1 MTVLKR
7 FALVP
12 LLAATGLLNIIAQPA
27 HSQALAPYVLQLD
40 GDRLEQQGVFLFH
53 SAIEAYQRGAYTA
66 EQASTQVR
74 LASQIAPNN
83 PQILASLGGLY
94 LRQGEFERALDVLS
108 HARSLAPD
116 NPAIL
121 FEIGTVYLRQENY
134 RQAADALEQGLDI
147 SPNVFEALFDLGN
160 AYYQLDQ
167 YDEAIASYEKAIE
180 VQDDLWF
187 AVNNIGLVLYEQND
201 REEAISYWEQ
211 AVEMTNKTEAEP
223 LLALAV
229 ANYQA
234 GEELVGI
241 AQGVRALTLDTAYAD
256 LEFLRQNLWGDRLLE
271 DTAEFLNLPRI
282 QSTLAQIR

>member
-1 MTVLKR
+1 MTVFKR

-12 LLAATGLLNIIAQPA
+12 LLAVTGLLHLSQPA

-40 GDRLEQQGVFLFH
+40 DIRLEQQGVFLFH

-66 EQASTQVR
+66 EQASTQIQ
-74 LASQIAPNN
+74 LASQISPNN

-94 LRQGEFERALDVLS
+94 LRQGKFEQALEVLN
-108 HARSLAPD
+108 HARTLAPD

-121 FEIGTVYLRQENY
+121 FELGTVYLRQENY
-134 RQAADALEQGLDI
+134 RQAVNALEQGLDI

-160 AYYQLDQ
+160 AYYRLEQ
-167 YDEAIASYEKAIE
+167 YDEAIASYEEAIE

-201 REEAISYWEQ
+201 QEGAISYWEQ

-229 ANYQA
+229 ANYHA

-241 AQGVRALTLDTAYAD
+241 AQGVRALMLDQTYAD
-256 LEFLRQNLWGDRLLE
+256 LEFLRENLWGDRLLE

-282 QSTLAQIR
+282 QATLTPIR